1 MATLWIGWLSP
12 EAARGARSRSKADR
26 SSGSPP
32 LVWCQAPRGATVRNL
47 RSVETPDSI
56 SRGAVGLSRVWVSD
70 LATQS
75 RFCSVRTKRE
85 SSSDHVPRNGSIC
98 GAFATHRRRRRP
110 SGRVSPPPH
119 PRQQS
124 LRRPRAPPRGNKK
137 YLSSTCVSKLHYV
150 SRTWSNVV
158 IYHDRTLT
166 LLAFVVLGQC
176 QPVPGPR
183 QPTARVPTWHVAR
196 RGGRRRWVGVVCASP
211 HRYPCSTHG
220 LSRPQ
225 RGPGPPGGNT
235 RPAAGRCS
243 SCAKGP
249 SW

>member
-1 MATLWIGWLSP
+1 MRRCATCGRSRLLTRFRAGPWACLGSGSRISRRSRGFVPTGLRESRALIIYP
-12 EAARGARSRSKADR
+12 AMVQFAVRPRRTVGDGDRPGGSRLRLPAAPAARARGIQIRCIS
-26 SSGSPP
+26 
-32 LVWCQAPRGATVRNL
+32 APR
-47 RSVETPDSI
+47 
-56 SRGAVGLSRVWVSD
+56 
-70 LATQS
+70 
-75 RFCSVRTKRE
+75 
-85 SSSDHVPRNGSIC
+85 
-98 GAFATHRRRRRP
+98 
-110 SGRVSPPPH
+110 
-119 PRQQS
+119 
-124 LRRPRAPPRGNKK
+124 
-137 YLSSTCVSKLHYV
+137 VSKLHYV